1 MDRIR
6 SDSSADAGHPYV
18 DVIQRILD
26 KGIVIDSWGRISVAS
41 IDLFT
46 VESRVVVA
54 SIETYLK
61 RADAVRKIPW
71 VLGPS
76 PGRPAP
82 ETMPE
87 PSDAGW
93 GWHSSDAAVRA
104 AEHYLEQ
111 LREGGGLEG
120 W

>member
-1 MDRIR
+1 MKGTR
-6 SDSSADAGHPYV
+6 SDSPADTGRSYV

-26 KGIVIDSWGRISVAS
+26 KGIVIDSRGRIALAS

-61 RADAVRKIPW
+61 RADAVREMPW
-71 VLGPS
+71 VLGPR
-76 PGRPAP
+76 PARPAP
-82 ETMPE
+82 EPMPE

-93 GWHSSDAAVRA
+93 DWHSSEAAVRA

-111 LREGGGLEG
+111 LREGGGLESP
-120 W
+120 